1 MALFLPCNILCLH
14 LFFFINSYGLTQ
26 PSHRFLKT
34 PISSSSGKQ
43 NTNGTYKGGWE
54 LASENS
60 GVSAM
65 HMFIFPISNKVVM
78 FDGAVFGPS
87 QVQFSSGD
95 CPPDD
100 GVHCWAHAVEYDIH
114 NAAVRPLKILT
125 DTWCSSGGLSA
136 NGTLVH
142 TGGWSSGERSVRY
155 LSGCPTCDWIDYPIS
170 LSGIR
175 WYSTQ
180 QILPDG
186 SFVVVGGRR
195 MFNYEYV
202 PAEGEINEKNFD
214 LPFLRQT
221 TDPNENNLY
230 PFVFLSTDGNLF
242 IFANNRSILLNPTTN
257 KIIRY
262 FPILTGGS
270 RNHPASAMAALL
282 PIKIHDPDPNPTLI
296 RAQVLICGGAKP
308 EAATLVDKGV
318 FVTAMKDCGRIEITD
333 PYSTWHK
340 EVMPTPRIMGDM
352 LVLPTGTAGWNYA
365 DDPNLTP
372 VLYEPENPKTKRF
385 TELTATNIPRM
396 YCSTAMVLPDGK
408 ILVAGSNTNYY
419 YKFKDVKY
427 PTELRVEKFYPPYF
441 DPLLDSDRPCI
452 ISNHKGKRA
461 IRHGESVAIKFELKK
476 TNIKESNV
484 KVTMYAPPFTT
495 HGFSMGQRLIVLGK
509 SKLKNVGSEMFQ
521 VDAVAPPTAEIAPPV
536 ISCASKCSLP
546 RLENIDENCPANW
559 LTVSCAPP
567 ETPTESMEFLARSWS
582 VSATELSKA
591 LSNTQAVSDSRNL
604 DKSTV
609 SSIGIES
616 SPTVLNES
624 IYKSILRGKTIG
636 RWLKDQKEKKK
647 QEIRTQNAQLH
658 AAVSVAGVAAAV
670 AALAASNVSPE
681 TSATQKKTPPKTCAA
696 LASAAALVASHCI
709 EIAEEMGADHDH
721 ILTVVDSAINAR
733 TNGDIMTLT
742 AGAATALRAAA
753 ILRTKLQK
761 GYGTKT
767 FALADEKGE
776 GKDSNMLIALN
787 FVSKGGELL
796 KRTRKGALHWKQVS
810 FDINS
815 NMQVVAKMKSKYMAG
830 TFTKRRHVSVVTG
843 VYCDIPAWPRREDIG
858 SELKAYF
865 GIKTEDRVIE
875 FESKT
880 NNEKQ
885 MWTEG
890 IQHMLNCN
898 ANVT

>member
-87 QVQFSSGD
+87 QVQFSSGIALPTTGSIAGLMLSNTTSTT
-95 CPPDD
+95 PPL
-100 GVHCWAHAVEYDIH
+100 GHS
-114 NAAVRPLKILT
+114 R
-125 DTWCSSGGLSA
+125 
-136 NGTLVH
+136 
-142 TGGWSSGERSVRY
+142 
-155 LSGCPTCDWIDYPIS
+155 
-170 LSGIR
+170 
-175 WYSTQ
+175 YSTQ

-352 LVLPTGTAGWNYA
+352 LVLPT
-365 DDPNLTP
+365 
-372 VLYEPENPKTKRF
+372 
-385 TELTATNIPRM
+385 ATNIPRM

-521 VDAVAPPTAEIAPPV
+521 VDAVAPPTAEIAPRLLSFV
-536 ISCASKCSLP
+536 CRASWGAQSGH
-546 RLENIDENCPANW
+546 LEANW
-559 LTVSCAPP
+559 
-567 ETPTESMEFLARSWS
+567 E
-582 VSATELSKA
+582 
-591 LSNTQAVSDSRNL
+591 
-604 DKSTV
+604 
-609 SSIGIES
+609 
-616 SPTVLNES
+616 
-624 IYKSILRGKTIG
+624 
-636 RWLKDQKEKKK
+636 
-647 QEIRTQNAQLH
+647 
-658 AAVSVAGVAAAV
+658 
-670 AALAASNVSPE
+670 
-681 TSATQKKTPPKTCAA
+681 
-696 LASAAALVASHCI
+696 
-709 EIAEEMGADHDH
+709 
-721 ILTVVDSAINAR
+721 
-733 TNGDIMTLT
+733 
-742 AGAATALRAAA
+742 
-753 ILRTKLQK
+753 
-761 GYGTKT
+761 
-767 FALADEKGE
+767 
-776 GKDSNMLIALN
+776 
-787 FVSKGGELL
+787 
-796 KRTRKGALHWKQVS
+796 
-810 FDINS
+810 
-815 NMQVVAKMKSKYMAG
+815 
-830 TFTKRRHVSVVTG
+830 
-843 VYCDIPAWPRREDIG
+843 
-858 SELKAYF
+858 
-865 GIKTEDRVIE
+865 
-875 FESKT
+875 
-880 NNEKQ
+880 
-885 MWTEG
+885 
-890 IQHMLNCN
+890 
-898 ANVT
+898 